1 MPQMLSPTTI
11 LVSSFRADAPGTA
24 VFLLHL
30 PSACAPEWIAQAET
44 VKQIGLLEHGAS
56 VGSWDA
62 GRLHAVRDTSPGVTV
77 DIVFTHHIS
86 VLHLAHDGTFVR
98 LENLTEPN
106 AQEGG
111 YSESAAACGAMWIA
125 CVSASA
131 GEDLQTLRFTRRP
144 GVRTADRLD
153 VHAPKQFVLE
163 TEHDPQAGWTGL
175 EFDEWTG
182 VGIMPWGYDGFEGAT
197 VFVV

>member
-1 MPQMLSPTTI
+1 MPQMLSSRTI
-11 LVSSFRADAPGTA
+11 LVNSFRADAPGTT

-30 PSACAPEWIAQAET
+30 PSACAPGWIAQAET
-44 VKQIGLLEHGAS
+44 VKQIGLLEHGAR
-56 VGSWDA
+56 VGGWDA
-62 GRLHAVRDTSPGVTV
+62 GRLHAVRNTSPGVTV
-77 DIVFTHHIS
+77 DIVFSEQVS
-86 VLHLAHDGTFVR
+86 VLHLANDGTFER
-98 LENLTEPN
+98 LEHL
-106 AQEGG
+106 AEGG
-111 YSESAAACGAMWIA
+111 YSESATACGAVWIA
-125 CVSASA
+125 CVSAPY

-144 GVRTADRLD
+144 RVRTADRLD
-153 VHAPKQFVLE
+153 AHAPKQFVLE